1 MKTSLLTLALL
12 AGLSGCVSYSA
23 PRELGQS
30 RIDYFF
36 GDPTPEQVTI
46 ERNNWVVITKRNRVA
61 RWYQENV
68 VAFGP
73 ADLEDAA
80 YSVEESYARTNA
92 TLESVG
98 MGSLQNCLDHAEG
111 VVELLGRG
119 EVRTLCHVQHSTGSV
134 VWHTVA
140 VVDGYVVDNGAVNG
154 YRVFPERELK
164 HYAVSCDVPQVK
176 AN

>member
-1 MKTSLLTLALL
+1 MRTSILTLALL
-12 AGLSGCVSYSA
+12 ASLSGCVGYSA

-46 ERNNWVVITKRNRVA
+46 ERKNWVAITKRNRLA
-61 RWYQENV
+61 RWYQKDV
-68 VAFGP
+68 IAFGP

-80 YSVEESYARTNA
+80 DSVEEAYARTNSA
-92 TLESVG
+92 LESVG
-98 MGSLQNCLDHAEG
+98 AGSLQNCQDHAEG
-111 VVELLGRG
+111 IVELLGRG
-119 EVRTLCHVQHSTGSV
+119 EIRTLCHVQHGTGNV
-134 VWHTVA
+134 MWHAVA